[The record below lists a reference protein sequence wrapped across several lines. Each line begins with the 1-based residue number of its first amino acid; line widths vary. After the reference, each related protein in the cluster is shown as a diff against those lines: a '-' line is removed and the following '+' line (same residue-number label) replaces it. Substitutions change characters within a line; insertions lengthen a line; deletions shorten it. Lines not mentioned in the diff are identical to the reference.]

1 MQVSSNYRCGERAHW
16 QINMQTVC
24 RQTFFWA
31 SKSLN
36 ELMKLETAG
45 TSQYQQV
52 LQVVVPYFQS

>member
-1 MQVSSNYRCGERAHW
+1 MQVSSHYRCGERAQG
-16 QINMQTVC
+16 QIEMQTIC
-24 RQTFFWA
+24 RQTFLWA

-45 TSQYQQV
+45 PSQYQQV